1 MPVEAIEFDPFS
13 DTFFDD
19 PYDTYAR
26 LRDEAPVYFNE
37 TYGFYAVSRY
47 ADVVAVHADPQR
59 FVSSYGVTLEML
71 RKRQPAAVNMM
82 IMMDPPEHTLQR
94 RLVSQAFSRRAIGDL
109 QPLVA
114 AVIDGLLDGLVGRR
128 RFDMVADFA
137 ALFPVEVISSML
149 GVPAGERQQIRIWV
163 DTLLHREEGVADTTQ
178 AGMEA
183 ALYMAGYF
191 LDLSRA
197 KRAESDGLLMSRL
210 IEAEIDDGTGLIHK
224 LSDEEVATF
233 AALIASAG
241 SETVTKLVGSAV
253 VLFDQHPDQWD
264 RVRADPKKVS
274 GAVEEV
280 LRMHPPSQYQGR
292 FAVEPVTFEGGT
304 IPADMPVLLLTGA
317 ATRDPREYENPD
329 VFDITRGGR
338 TTLAFGYGVHGC
350 LGAWLARME
359 SQLALDGIRRR
370 WPEFTVER
378 DGLER
383 VNMSNVAGFS
393 HVPVTVPA

>member
-1 MPVEAIEFDPFS
+1 VPTGAIDFDPFS
-13 DTFFDD
+13 ATFFDD

-26 LRDEAPVYFNE
+26 LRDEAPVYVNE

-47 ADVVAVHADPQR
+47 ADVVALHADPQR
-59 FVSSYGVTLEML
+59 LVSSYGVTLEML
-71 RKRQPAAVNMM
+71 RQHQPLDANMM
-82 IMMDPPEHTLQR
+82 IMMDPPEHTRHR

-109 QPLVA
+109 EPLVA
-114 AVIDGLLDGLVGRR
+114 GVIDGLLDGLVGRR
-128 RFDMVADFA
+128 QFDLVADFA

-149 GVPAGERQQIRIWV
+149 GVPPGERQQIRLWV
-163 DTLLHREEGVADTTQ
+163 DTLLHREEGSPDTTHE
-178 AGMEA
+178 GMEA

-191 LDLSRA
+191 LDLSKA
-197 KRAESDGLLMSRL
+197 KRAEPDGLLMTRL
-210 IEAEIDDGTGLIHK
+210 IEAELDDENGEPYR
-224 LSDEEVATF
+224 LSDEEVASF

-253 VLFDQHPDQWD
+253 VLFDENPDQWD
-264 RVRADPKKVS
+264 LVRADAAAIS

-292 FAVEPVTFEGGT
+292 YAVEPVTLEGGT
-304 IPADMPVLLLTGA
+304 IPADTPVLLLTGA

-329 VFDITRGGR
+329 AFDITRGGR

-359 SQLALDGIRRR
+359 SQLALNGIRRR
-370 WPEFTVER
+370 WPDFTVER
-378 DGLER
+378 DGLVR